1 MIGKLTGIVDV
12 IGEDWVI
19 LDVNGVGYEVACSVR
34 VLRALSEGE
43 SVSLAIDTYVREDVI
58 RLFGFASE
66 HERQWFRLLQ
76 TVQGVG
82 AKVALAMLGTLS
94 TQDIANAIALGDKAM
109 IATTPGVGPK
119 VAGRLVAE
127 LKDKAPKLTAARVA
141 MPASGAAGGA
151 VGGAAGGAGGAAKKG
166 RGAAE
171 GKGTRRASGKKLSRE
186 AAAAE
191 AAQAAMAEAISA
203 LQNLGY
209 QPAEASSAVATAMK
223 ELGEGA
229 DTAALIRR
237 GLKALAAG

>member
-1 MIGKLTGIVDV
+1 MIGKLTGTIDV
-12 IGEDWVI
+12 SGEDWVI
-19 LDVNGVGYEVACSVR
+19 LDVNGVGYEVHCSVR
-34 VLRALSEGE
+34 VLRSLREGE
-43 SVSLAIDTYVREDVI
+43 TATLAIETYVREDVI

-127 LKDKAPKLTAARVA
+127 LKDKAPKLTAATVSI
-141 MPASGAAGGA
+141 PSAGVTTGS
-151 VGGAAGGAGGAAKKG
+151 AKKG
-166 RGAAE
+166 KGKAGGKQSAE
-171 GKGTRRASGKKLSRE
+171 QAT
-186 AAAAE
+186 AE

-223 ELGEGA
+223 ELGPGA

-237 GLKALAAG
+237 GLKELSAG